1 MQPST
6 ARTRLHRRARL
17 EALVREVAVEADRR
31 PEGADHVEA
40 DQDGHVDPVEGDCP
54 RAAPAGAAM
63 PSGGT
68 TTAISVTTWLMR
80 LVPGRTVPTRVL
92 DVVGARVTS
101 QPTSR
106 CAPTASAAQRPPAG
120 AGGAE
125 RGAQREAVQGAWDEP
140 VAALDAEPARP
151 LEALA
156 RARRAHAGDSRKPAV
171 QRPVHDVEALA
182 AQPVEPDAV
191 GQPRSQPEHALDTR
205 GVGALHRHGPAHREA
220 EQERARRAR
229 LHDGGPCILLAP
241 VERAPRLDAITH
253 LREGER
259 REAPCQAADEPL
271 ERGAPGSFHR
281 GGLATV
287 DADDRSAAGRARQAH
302 LRARREVDH
311 RARHAVQPART
322 ANESAPAATP
332 GLRGPKTA
340 ASPRS

>member
-1 MQPST
+1 
-6 ARTRLHRRARL
+6 
-17 EALVREVAVEADRR
+17 
-31 PEGADHVEA
+31 
-40 DQDGHVDPVEGDCP
+40 
-54 RAAPAGAAM
+54 
-63 PSGGT
+63 
-68 TTAISVTTWLMR
+68 MR
-80 LVPGRTVPTRVL
+80 LVRGRTVPTRVL
-92 DVVGARVTS
+92 TSSARAVTS

-106 CAPTASAAQRPPAG
+106 CAPRRGRPSARPGG
-120 AGGAE
+120 AGRRRAGCAA
-125 RGAQREAVQGAWDEP
+125 RGRAGRPGRAGSS
-140 VAALDAEPARP
+140 LDAQPARP

-281 GGLATV
+281 GSLATV
-287 DADDRSAAGRARQAH
+287 DADDRSAAGRAVRRICAPVERSITV
-302 LRARREVDH
+302 LAMRSSLPGRRTRARRRRRPACAARRRPRRPGR
-311 RARHAVQPART
+311 RA
-322 ANESAPAATP
+322 S
-332 GLRGPKTA
+332 A
-340 ASPRS
+340 ASRRPSWARGRR